1 MTNNLHD
8 NETSTLS
15 YATPDN
21 QFHWSKKQQKILDDY
36 RANRFAQALAY
47 QPKVDNTPI
56 QASDIKATT
65 LQQEQWLALA
75 NEWIQADDDALID
88 YQNCAEQW
96 QTHLNLNSSDYSFTV
111 NIIDC
116 LFAKLSLSK
125 QISFTAI
132 LASLQDP
139 IYIRQLCEGH
149 RQTLFYI
156 QARIHQLK
164 QQSPK
169 EYEMLFNRH
178 QQLLPALRAF
188 YFLADVPYPRQSF
201 EHIKRPYWEGAPS
214 IQILFIHHTY
224 NSAVFVPAYKQAVS
238 SKAFKDSDTLPPLLD
253 FIALSLS
260 DAEDKTQTDTKE
272 KDEQAFASIATLL
285 NHKFNDYRSP
295 NQDHSYKNLRQV
307 FKVLQDYH
315 HEHYLTWLL
324 ERIYNNNF
332 SKLIAV
338 WVNHYPI
345 FTNLKMLE
353 CLNTLYTAINDCPD
367 FSQMTKKLIKA
378 QYYKKKQ
385 KYDFLVYRAEH
396 LLPIIKHT
404 LTDILINKPTDFE
417 KIEMLYMKQD
427 NNKQVTKPD
436 TQQTT
441 DTQTSANCYHV
452 APIFA
457 EVRDMIASTQS
468 ATTSPSDDN
477 NSNGSDTNKAD
488 DTNEKQ
494 AQEQLQNQS
503 QMLSE
508 WLTTPPWSYKKYR
521 LQAPKLPEHLSIH
534 GFPRPILQVD
544 GSELA
549 LPLFE
554 NLLGILIKSN
564 FKKWIKPLTD
574 ADMQAI
580 LSPFTRTSLNDL
592 GQALWDVGIPEPWG
606 WLMNAEALPTI
617 ESLRKQKH
625 RDLIRMMK
633 ANIELWYEIE
643 LQNNQRKQN
652 NPSLKFAHSA
662 DISAIV
668 NELLY
673 QYAKSKSHF
682 RTLIKQALADICEIT
697 SLSLI
702 ELRDLAVPCL
712 GFDTQ
717 GERHFDLDEAGNQ
730 RLTLRLDAH
739 LSPLLFDEQGQLL
752 DSFPRAKKGDDKERF
767 RQVNNEIKQLKKQ
780 LDKLYK
786 TLNQRFE
793 QELEKAHHRQP
804 LFMYEYFC
812 HHPILQKYA
821 QNLLWTVTIRPDKP
835 NNADEAKQSSDDE
848 DEAKSFSAGLYADNP
863 LNHTFIM
870 AEDGSFIN
878 ADYDEIAPEQFAE
891 WQKKWQ
897 QNEKQM
903 QYCVIFTYPSYISQ
917 SQLDSWVE
925 LLADHAIA
933 QPIEQINIPCL
944 RATDEE
950 KSLGKITRF
959 DDCYFHINELV
970 AQLKEVAGGGYYFR
984 EIKDNSLEISSVVEF
999 SNEPEL
1005 YDDQLYSRKNKRFG
1019 EDNYLYIRLSEPFPA
1034 YSYSEQH
1041 GRNMPF
1047 SMLSQKVQIKPID
1060 ICDKNPLIISK
1071 VLLALSSIA
1080 KC

>member
-1 MTNNLHD
+1 MTNNAHD
-8 NETSTLS
+8 NETNTLS

-47 QPKVDNTPI
+47 QPEVDNTPI
-56 QASDIKATT
+56 QASDVETT
-65 LQQEQWLALA
+65 TSQQEQLLALA
-75 NEWIQADDDALID
+75 NEWIQADDDALVD
-88 YQNCAEQW
+88 YQNCAKLW
-96 QTHLNLNSSDYSFTV
+96 PTHLNLNSSDYSFTV
-111 NIIDC
+111 DLNHR

-125 QISFTAI
+125 KISFTAI
-132 LASLQDP
+132 LASLQHTT
-139 IYIRQLCEGH
+139 YIQELCQRH

-156 QARIHQLK
+156 QAHIHQLK

-178 QQLLPALRAF
+178 QQLLPSLRAF
-188 YFLADVPYPRQSF
+188 YFFADVPYPRQSF
-201 EHIKRPYWEGAPS
+201 EHIKRPSWENTPS
-214 IQILFIHHTY
+214 VQILFIHHTY
-224 NSAVFVPAYKQAVS
+224 NSAVFAPAYKQAVR
-238 SKAFKDSDTLPPLLD
+238 SKAFKDRDTLPHLLD

-260 DAEDKTQTDTKE
+260 DTENKAKTDTKE

-285 NHKFNDYRSP
+285 NHKFDDYRSRYQE
-295 NQDHSYKNLRQV
+295 NIQQV
-307 FKVLQDYH
+307 LKVLQDYH
-315 HEHYLTWLL
+315 HEQYLTWLL
-324 ERIYNNNF
+324 ERIHNKNF
-332 SKLIAV
+332 SKLLAV

-345 FTNLKMLE
+345 FTSLKMLE
-353 CLNTLYTAINDCPD
+353 HLNTLYTSLNDYPD
-367 FSQMTKKLIKA
+367 FSQMTKKLINE
-378 QYYKKKQ
+378 QYDEEKQ
-385 KYDFLVYRAEH
+385 KYDFLVYRAEI
-396 LLPIIKHT
+396 LLPIIKNI
-404 LTDILINKPTDFE
+404 LTDILVNKPTDFE
-417 KIEMLYMKQD
+417 KIEMLHIKQD
-427 NNKQVTKPD
+427 SNKQVTKPD

-441 DTQTSANCYHV
+441 DTQTPTNCYHV

-468 ATTSPSDDN
+468 ATASPSD
-477 NSNGSDTNKAD
+477 
-488 DTNEKQ
+488 EKQ
-494 AQEQLQNQS
+494 AQE
-503 QMLSE
+503 LSE

-521 LQAPKLPEHLSIH
+521 LPAPKLPEHLSIH

-564 FKKWIKPLTD
+564 LKTWIDPLTD
-574 ADMQAI
+574 ADMRAI

-592 GQALWDVGIPEPWG
+592 GQALWDVGITEPWG

-617 ESLRKQKH
+617 ESLRPQQN

-633 ANIELWYEIE
+633 ANIELWYEVE
-643 LQNNQRKQN
+643 LQN
-652 NPSLKFAHSA
+652 NPSLNFANSA

-668 NELLY
+668 GELLY
-673 QYAKSKSHF
+673 QYDRSTSHF
-682 RTLIKQALADICEIT
+682 RTLIKQVLADICDTT

-712 GFDTQ
+712 GFDAQ

-739 LSPLLFDEQGQLL
+739 LSPLLLDMQGQLL
-752 DSFPRAKKGDDKERF
+752 NSFPRAKKGDDKERF

-780 LDKLYK
+780 LDKLYE
-786 TLNQRFE
+786 TLNKQFE
-793 QELEKAHHRQP
+793 RNLLLAESRQP

-821 QNLLWTVTIRPDKP
+821 QNLLWTVTIRPDQP
-835 NNADEAKQSSDDE
+835 NKEYI
-848 DEAKSFSAGLYADNP
+848 SAGVYADNP

-870 AEDGSFIN
+870 AEDGSFMN

-897 QNEKQM
+897 KNEQQT
-903 QYCVIFTYPSYISQ
+903 QYCVILTHPSYVSQ
-917 SQLDSWVE
+917 SQIDSWVE
-925 LLADHAIA
+925 LLADHAIT

-950 KSLGKITRF
+950 KSVGKITRF
-959 DDCYFHINELV
+959 DDCYFHINELFT
-970 AQLKEVAGGGYYFR
+970 QLQKVIGGGYKFR
-984 EIKDNSLEISSVVEF
+984 EIKDDSLEISSVVEF

-1005 YDDQLYSRKNKRFG
+1005 YGDQLFSRKNERLG
-1019 EDNYLYIRLSEPFPA
+1019 EDNYLHIRLSEPLP
-1034 YSYSEQH
+1034 YYSEQH
-1041 GRNMPF
+1041 GRRVTFDELN
-1047 SMLSQKVQIKPID
+1047 QKVQINAID
-1060 ICDKNPLIISK
+1060 IYDKNPIIISK